1 MESTGGFCRH
11 PPTGRPPK
19 ERGREKAHVA
29 GATAVLLLELG
40 RAELM
45 WVISEQCTCAIITVV
60 SLLLHAALN
69 YRIAIHPHD
78 KWKDMENYT

>member
-1 MESTGGFCRH
+1 MESTGGFRRH
-11 PPTGRPPK
+11 PPTGRPAK
-19 ERGREKAHVA
+19 EREKKSHVA
-29 GATAVLLLELG
+29 GETAVPLLGLR

-45 WVISEQCTCAIITVV
+45 WVIFEQCTCAIITVV

-78 KWKDMENYT
+78 RWRDMENYT